1 MDGRS
6 LHRGERTRTSEVHAV
21 NRPRPTILLVDDNN
35 LVREVLGQMLTRE
48 GYEVLQAEDGR
59 AALAV
64 IDRLRHPVDLLI
76 TDVRMPAMGG
86 RELVAA
92 LADRHVARHLLF
104 ITGDPSG
111 PLLEGV
117 TVLRKP
123 FPRTAL
129 LARVRE
135 LLGPPPGRKE
145 GHA

>member
-1 MDGRS
+1 
-6 LHRGERTRTSEVHAV
+6 
-21 NRPRPTILLVDDNN
+21 VDDDM
-35 LVREVLGQMLTRE
+35 LVRDVLGQMLTRE
-48 GYEVLQAEDGR
+48 GYEVLLAEDGR

-64 IDRLRHPVDLLI
+64 IDRLPHPVDLLI

-104 ITGDPSG
+104 MTGESSG

-117 TVLRKP
+117 TVLQKP

-129 LARVRE
+129 LARVQE
-135 LLGPPPGRKE
+135 LLGPPPAREE

>member
-1 MDGRS
+1 MDGRN
-6 LHRGERTRTSEVHAV
+6 LHRGERTPPSEVHAL
-21 NRPRPTILLVDDNN
+21 NRPRPTILLVDDNE
-35 LVREVLGQMLTRE
+35 LVRDVLGRMLTRE
-48 GYEVLQAEDGR
+48 GYEVLLADDGHD
-59 AALAV
+59 ALAV

-111 PLLEGV
+111 EVLEGV
-117 TVLRKP
+117 SVLRKP

-135 LLGPPPGRKE
+135 LLGPPPEREE